1 MTGMSAVA
9 SFPDAAFPAGPRS
22 GMSQRRI
29 AKVAQAIRQVVSS
42 AILIGLRDPRV
53 KRVTVL
59 NVEVPPDL
67 RSAKVYVSIMG
78 DDKAARLSL
87 QGLES
92 ARGWLQ
98 KKIAD
103 ELELRYTPI
112 LSFVVD
118 EGVKR
123 SIEASRVLKELDSP
137 TAAEDD
143 DTGDLEDAFEKIDDS
158 GDDDEDSG

>member
-1 MTGMSAVA
+1 
-9 SFPDAAFPAGPRS
+9 
-22 GMSQRRI
+22 MSQRRI

-42 AILIGLRDPRV
+42 AILIEMRDPRV

-67 RSAKVYVSIMG
+67 RSAKIYVSIMG
-78 DDKAARLSL
+78 DEKAARLSL

-118 EGVKR
+118 EAVKK
-123 SIEASRVLKELDSP
+123 SIEAARMLKDLNP
-137 TAAEDD
+137 GTATDD
-143 DTGDLEDAFEKIDDS
+143 DDASGLDDDFEEPDDSEDNDDS
-158 GDDDEDSG
+158 G

>member
-1 MTGMSAVA
+1 
-9 SFPDAAFPAGPRS
+9 
-22 GMSQRRI
+22 
-29 AKVAQAIRQVVSS
+29 
-42 AILIGLRDPRV
+42 
-53 KRVTVL
+53 
-59 NVEVPPDL
+59 
-67 RSAKVYVSIMG
+67 MG

-123 SIEASRVLKELDSP
+123 SIEASRMLKELNSG
-137 TAAEDD
+137 TAAE
-143 DTGDLEDAFEKIDDS
+143 EDATSDIENAIDETDDS

>member
-1 MTGMSAVA
+1 
-9 SFPDAAFPAGPRS
+9 
-22 GMSQRRI
+22 MSQRRI

-42 AILIGLRDPRV
+42 AILIEMRDPRV

-67 RSAKVYVSIMG
+67 RSAKIYVSIMG

-112 LSFVVD
+112 LSFIVD

-123 SIEASRVLKELDSP
+123 SIEASRMLKDLDPS
-137 TAAEDD
+137 AASEGE
-143 DTGDLEDAFEKIDDS
+143 TGDLDDVLDETGDS
-158 GDDDEDSG
+158 GNDEDSG

>member
-1 MTGMSAVA
+1 
-9 SFPDAAFPAGPRS
+9 
-22 GMSQRRI
+22 MSQRRI

-42 AILIGLRDPRV
+42 AILIGMRDPRV

-67 RSAKVYVSIMG
+67 RSAKIYVSIMG

-123 SIEASRVLKELDSP
+123 SIEASRMLQELNSG
-137 TAAEDD
+137 TAAEEDA
-143 DTGDLEDAFEKIDDS
+143 TGDIDDGLDETDNS